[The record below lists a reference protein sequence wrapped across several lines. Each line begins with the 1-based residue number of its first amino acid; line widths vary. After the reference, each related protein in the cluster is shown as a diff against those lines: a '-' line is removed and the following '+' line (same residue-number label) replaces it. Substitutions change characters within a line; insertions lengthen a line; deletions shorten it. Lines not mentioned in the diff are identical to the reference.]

1 MYGGFGSRKFIIAGV
16 EGVLTLLSEELEF
29 FYGVE
34 MELVS
39 VGTGAAPAEFI
50 IKQGPKITNTFT
62 GPQGRINLFAEF
74 PVLKFKK
81 CKIGF
86 IKVRCPAFVRVKVKK
101 NIYTSPA
108 AFRFV
113 DVLYED
119 PNAVLDVVLV
129 DGEEPQYFTPGP
141 GE

>member
-1 MYGGFGSRKFIIAGV
+1 MYGGFGSRRYIIAGV
-16 EGVLTLLSEELEF
+16 EGVLSLLSEELEF
-29 FYGVE
+29 FYGVDID
-34 MELVS
+34 LVNDG
-39 VGTGAAPAEFI
+39 VGAEPAEFI
-50 IKQGPKITNTFT
+50 ISQGPKITNTFT

-101 NIYTSPA
+101 NIFTSRA
-108 AFRFV
+108 AFEFV

-119 PNAVLDVVLV
+119 PSVILDVVLL
-129 DGEEPQYFTPGP
+129 DGKEPEYFVPGP
-141 GE
+141 NE